1 MKFLTFFPQFSQ
13 LPMEGLMEFFSKSE
27 FRVYKKK
34 SFFISEGEICD
45 KVMFIQKGIFKTY
58 ITAKGKEHVKDIMV
72 DSIHGFHTAYASLV
86 RQEPSRFYIEA
97 IEDSEVYVWKAEY
110 INQQLQTDVNW
121 AMVGKQLVDFFL
133 LRKEEREV
141 SLLKDSAEKRYRDFC
156 TEYKDAAFRI
166 PQTDIASY
174 LGIAPESLSR
184 IRKQIYTKEKNSF
197 SKEDI
202 IL

>member
-1 MKFLTFFPQFSQ
+1 MANMKFLTFFPQFTQ
-13 LPMEGLMEFFSKSE
+13 LPIEELMEFFAKAE
-27 FRVYKKK
+27 FRIYKKK

-58 ITAKGKEHVKDIMV
+58 IIAKGKEHIKDIMV
-72 DSIHGFHTAYASLV
+72 DSIHGFHTAYASLI
-86 RQEPSRFYIEA
+86 RQQPTQFYIEA
-97 IEDSEVYVWKAEY
+97 IEDSEVYIWNVEY
-110 INQQLQTDVNW
+110 INQQLQKDVNW
-121 AMVGKQLVDFFL
+121 ALVAKQLADFFI

-156 TEYKDAAFRI
+156 EEYKDAVLRI

-184 IRKQIYTKEKNSF
+184 IRKLIYTKEKNASANHQ
-197 SKEDI
+197 
-202 IL
+202 